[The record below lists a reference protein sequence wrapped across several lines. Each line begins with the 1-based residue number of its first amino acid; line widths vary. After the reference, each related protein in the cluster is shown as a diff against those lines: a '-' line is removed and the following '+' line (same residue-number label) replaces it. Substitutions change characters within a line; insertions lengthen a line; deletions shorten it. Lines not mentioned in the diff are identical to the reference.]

1 MSLRRAHSLALRAER
16 ATREAQDTGSE
27 KQLRAARQLH
37 AQASHAFEEAGDARQ
52 ARYHLLKAREL
63 YHAIHR
69 HDPDPSDPYHR
80 GAREN
85 PLIADDWLRIGVGIA
100 LVAGLGFMF
109 WQKSQENET
118 SSAAPAVP
126 APPGVPAVTSTTA
139 SLMATDINPGPAP
152 PPSPPPTAGGVP
164 LPVAPA

>member
-1 MSLRRAHSLALRAER
+1 MSLHRAHSLALRAER

-37 AQASHAFEEAGDARQ
+37 AHASRAFEEAGDARQ

-85 PLIADDWLRIGVGIA
+85 PLIADDWLRIGVGVA

-109 WQKSQENET
+109 WQKSQSNALSLNT
-118 SSAAPAVP
+118 SP
-126 APPGVPAVTSTTA
+126 APQSA
-139 SLMATDINPGPAP
+139 SGSQFFAATATDINPGPP
-152 PPSPPPTAGGVP
+152 PPEQPPPPGGVPIPSPPTA
-164 LPVAPA
+164 